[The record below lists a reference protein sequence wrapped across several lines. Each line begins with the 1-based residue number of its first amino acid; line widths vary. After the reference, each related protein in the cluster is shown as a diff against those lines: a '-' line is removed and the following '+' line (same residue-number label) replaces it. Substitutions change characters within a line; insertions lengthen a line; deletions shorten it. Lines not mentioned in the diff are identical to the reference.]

1 MSIDRWK
8 LSSKLTPNYIEI
20 SKQQFKILLYQANPS
35 YRQQLQQ
42 HVLNPK
48 LLSYVQKY
56 THLMS
61 MRFQLEMEKD
71 YWKHVTDGLLPA
83 IKWLSRVPKNLTRR
97 YSINWDYP
105 RTERNIRHR
114 QKLIENKLNQICQQ
128 VHIHSQK
135 YPSCWTIS
143 DKTLI
148 DQTIHII
155 SDTLKIMI
163 ENDLQYLHT
172 RYEQKKILIQYD
184 AYDVYL
190 GHTK

>member
-1 MSIDRWK
+1 
-8 LSSKLTPNYIEI
+8 
-20 SKQQFKILLYQANPS
+20 
-35 YRQQLQQ
+35 
-42 HVLNPK
+42 
-48 LLSYVQKY
+48 
-56 THLMS
+56 
-61 MRFQLEMEKD
+61 MEKD
-71 YWKHVTDGLLPA
+71 YWQHVTDGLLPA

-148 DQTIHII
+148 DQTMYII

-163 ENDLQYLHT
+163 ENDLQNLHN
-172 RYEQKKILIQYD
+172 RFEEKKILIRYD
-184 AYDVYL
+184 AYDIYL
-190 GHTK
+190 LKNFLDLYPQEDQVIFIRNTILVSFISISENKCSNNMACTT